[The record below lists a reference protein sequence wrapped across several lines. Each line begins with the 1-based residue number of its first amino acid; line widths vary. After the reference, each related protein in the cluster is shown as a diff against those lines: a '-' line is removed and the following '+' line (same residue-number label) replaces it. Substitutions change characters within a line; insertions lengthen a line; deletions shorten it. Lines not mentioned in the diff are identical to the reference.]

1 MNAVVRNYLQDGMI
15 WSDKKSEPQVV
26 IKSVYKFGDQYKVE
40 YSVFVKDKRGVTP
53 HMENITCTIHLE
65 NLLPYIRDNK
75 LNELKYGKKS

>member
-1 MNAVVRNYLQDGMI
+1 MNKVVRDYLKAGMI

-40 YSVFVKDKRGVTP
+40 YSVFVKDKRGITP

-65 NLLPYIRDNK
+65 NLLPYMRDNK
-75 LNELKYGKKS
+75 LNQLGI

>member
-40 YSVFVKDKRGVTP
+40 YSVFVKDKRGITP

-75 LNELKYGKKS
+75 LNELGI

>member
-1 MNAVVRNYLQDGMI
+1 MNSAVRNYLQDGMI

-40 YSVFVKDKRGVTP
+40 YSVFVEDKRGITP

-75 LNELKYGKKS
+75 LNELGI